1 MRKIFYLGLV
11 LLFILSAFPAASS
24 AGYGGGD
31 DHGKGFHGKH
41 HGKHPKTTF
50 QTARATRGS
59 VHGTT
64 KIVVTQLDDSYH
76 LAVNVSNT
84 RQEALQVGD
93 EVPTTGTFTDPYIPG
108 TNISGVDERVNQ
120 FVELY
125 KVDASNHVV
134 AAKVIQLRKNDIAP
148 EKWKLI
154 WDDEFNERKIDTS
167 KWNFIEGGGGYGNN
181 ELQNYTSR
189 KKNARI
195 EDGHLVIEAH
205 KEQYQGNDYTS
216 AKLTTE
222 GKGDWT
228 YGRFEIRAKLPEG
241 QGIWPAIW
249 MMPTDYQLYGTW
261 PSSGEIDIME
271 LLGDDP
277 DTVYGTLHFGNPHSQ
292 AGAPYSLEEGSFT
305 DSYHTF
311 AIEWEPGEFRWY
323 IDGKLYQKQN
333 RWFSKLS
340 GAKAP
345 FTYPAPFDRNFYLQ
359 LNVAVGGNWPGNPD
373 ETTQFPQQM
382 LVDYVK
388 VYKLNNGKYRDA
400 GSRPE
405 PSPYAIDTSDAREPL
420 PDGNYI
426 YNGGFDNGT
435 KNWTFDPFEPEDKFG
450 GLGSMAVDN
459 GALKISVDKPGNAV
473 HAVQVIQHHLY
484 LQQGKTY
491 KLSFDAHSNTNRTMA
506 ININGGPTSYTRFLQ
521 NKTVSLTTDKKHYT
535 FTFKMNHPT
544 SADARL
550 ELNLG
555 AVSSAP
561 VWVDNVRLEE
571 IQPDPNAP
579 RNPLAN
585 GNLVYNGTF
594 DKGPG
599 GLIYWDVAT
608 DHGGDAKAS
617 VGNAI
622 ANRKL
627 NVSIHKGGKTTDAV
641 QVLQNNLYLQ
651 KGKTYLVSFEAKTNS
666 KRSIEVNLTSQDGSV
681 SYSGAKTIKL
691 GKDMSTHRFVFVM
704 ENDTDPNAQLQF
716 NLGMDNKDVA
726 LDNVYIGEL
735 TPPIIVN
742 GSSVIQAEN
751 FSAMSGVRPA
761 GGVVGYIGAED
772 WMQYAV
778 DVKQA
783 GDYKIAYRV
792 ASDLDSGKI
801 ITDIADGS
809 VYTLDFGKGKL
820 SDDLID
826 REYSIDISRTGGW
839 NAYTTY
845 TDTIHLDQG
854 VQTIQ
859 IMAPDVNVDC
869 FSLTPVSGD
878 KKLIKNGSFTDG
890 MSSWNHYNSNWNGV
904 AASTTTSIENGQ
916 LKVST
921 GYEGEAFWH
930 IQEYQGPIPLV
941 AGKNYTLKFDER
953 STVPRDIKVD
963 IEQSDNVN
971 NKYIFETVHLGT
983 EMKTYTITFTMQ
995 DDVDN
1000 IGKLILA
1007 LGKTGPDYQTK
1018 GQHTMYFDNVS
1029 LTIE

>member
-24 AGYGGGD
+24 AGYGA
-31 DHGKGFHGKH
+31 HGKGSHGKH
-41 HGKHPKTTF
+41 HGKHHKTTF
-50 QTARATRGS
+50 QTAKATRGS
-59 VHGTT
+59 IHGTT

-84 RQEALQVGD
+84 RQGVLQAGD
-93 EVPTTGTFTDPYIPG
+93 EVPTTGTFTDPYISG
-108 TNISGVDERVNQ
+108 NNISGVDDELNQ

-125 KVDASNHVV
+125 KVDGSNNVV
-134 AAKVIQLRKNDIAP
+134 AARVIQLRKNDIAP

-154 WDDEFNERKIDTS
+154 WEDEFNAKKIDTS

-189 KKNARI
+189 KKNARV

-292 AGAPYSLEEGSFT
+292 AGAPYSLEEGTFT

-323 IDGKLYQKQN
+323 VDGKLYQKQN

-340 GAKAP
+340 GAAAP
-345 FTYPAPFDRNFYLQ
+345 FTYPAPFDRDFYLQ
-359 LNVAVGGNWPGNPD
+359 LNLAVGGNWPGNPD
-373 ETTQFPQQM
+373 ATTQFPQQM

-426 YNGGFDNGT
+426 YNGGFDDGIKYWKFN
-435 KNWTFDPFEPEDKFG
+435 PFEPEDKFG
-450 GLGSMAVDN
+450 GLGGMAVDN
-459 GALKISVDKPGNAV
+459 GALKVSIDQPGSANY
-473 HAVQVIQHHLY
+473 AVQVIQENLF
-484 LQQGKTY
+484 LQKDEYY
-491 KLSFDAHSNTNRTMA
+491 KLSFDAWSSADRSMVFD
-506 ININGGPTSYTRFLQ
+506 ISGGPERGYERYFPDTTINLTSQ
-521 NKTVSLTTDKKHYT
+521 KKTYSLKFQMEKPS
-535 FTFKMNHPT
+535 FAN
-544 SADARL
+544 ARL

-555 AVSSAP
+555 GVSSAP
-561 VWVDNVRLEE
+561 VWIDNLHLEK
-571 IQPDPNAP
+571 IQPDPNALREALP
-579 RNPLAN
+579 D

-599 GLIYWDVAT
+599 RLIYWDVAT
-608 DHGGDAKAS
+608 DHGADAKAS

-651 KGKTYLVSFEAKTNS
+651 QGKTYLVSFDAKTNS

-681 SYSGAKTIKL
+681 SYSGVNTVGI
-691 GKDMSTHRFVFVM
+691 GKEMVTHRFVFVM
-704 ENDTDPNAQLQF
+704 DNDTDPNGQLQF
-716 NLGMDNKDVA
+716 NLGEDNKDVT

-735 TPPIIVN
+735 TPPVTVN
-742 GSSVIQAEN
+742 GSAVIQAEN

-820 SDDLID
+820 SNDLID

-859 IMAPDVNVDC
+859 IMAPDVNVD
-869 FSLTPVSGD
+869 
-878 KKLIKNGSFTDG
+878 
-890 MSSWNHYNSNWNGV
+890 
-904 AASTTTSIENGQ
+904 
-916 LKVST
+916 
-921 GYEGEAFWH
+921 
-930 IQEYQGPIPLV
+930 
-941 AGKNYTLKFDER
+941 
-953 STVPRDIKVD
+953 
-963 IEQSDNVN
+963 
-971 NKYIFETVHLGT
+971 
-983 EMKTYTITFTMQ
+983 
-995 DDVDN
+995 
-1000 IGKLILA
+1000 
-1007 LGKTGPDYQTK
+1007 
-1018 GQHTMYFDNVS
+1018 
-1029 LTIE
+1029 